1 VTERAAQAM
10 IFADAELWRSPGLIE
25 YRSPLGEPISK
36 RSQATGQIGQK
47 SATSA
52 LAGGMIVNGALLQ
65 SLKWTVQLII
75 HRGE

>member
-25 YRSPLGEPISK
+25 YRSRQEPISK

-47 SATSA
+47 SPTSA
-52 LAGGMIVNGALLQ
+52 LAGRMIVNGALLQ